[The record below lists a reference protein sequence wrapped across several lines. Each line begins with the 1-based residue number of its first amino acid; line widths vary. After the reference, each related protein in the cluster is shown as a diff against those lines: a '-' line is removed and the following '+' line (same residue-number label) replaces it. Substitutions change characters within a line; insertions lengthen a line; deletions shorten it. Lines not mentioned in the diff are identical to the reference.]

1 MPRCSVVSVINVP
14 EKDVSRVGT
23 IRGGPALFHEP
34 AEKAIER
41 MHLSHRGSMSQ
52 DNKSA
57 VYMRQIDENL
67 RRVYQE
73 TAAEEVPDRFQKLL
87 QRLKEQ
93 DTKE

>member
-1 MPRCSVVSVINVP
+1 MT
-14 EKDVSRVGT
+14 K
-23 IRGGPALFHEP
+23 
-34 AEKAIER
+34 
-41 MHLSHRGSMSQ
+41 

-73 TAAEEVPDRFQKLL
+73 AASEDIPPRFQKLL

-93 DTKE
+93 DTKK

>member
-1 MPRCSVVSVINVP
+1 
-14 EKDVSRVGT
+14 
-23 IRGGPALFHEP
+23 
-34 AEKAIER
+34 
-41 MHLSHRGSMSQ
+41 MSQ